1 MTWDALVVGAGI
13 AGLGVAALLAREG
26 GLKVLVLER
35 HPRPGGRLMSY
46 RDLPE
51 EGWTVDTGLHLI
63 ELGDEGSAHLL
74 NQRVGATV
82 QWGPMSQHVFYYR
95 EGRWVSMAELV
106 RMSPDDRASL
116 RDLVTTIA
124 GLTDEE
130 IAAWD
135 GRSFQEWMEGH
146 APQGPIRELLATF
159 AMIMTTIPSPEDM
172 AAGEVLYIGR
182 ENLRRNRQLLS
193 AGYPIG
199 GMGSL
204 TGGLQRAI
212 EGHGGELR
220 TGSPVEEVLLKG
232 DRAVGVRVLS
242 GKSPYPDEFRLAD
255 TEEISARV
263 VVCALPIYQLPAI
276 LDFSALPSWWSRRIL
291 AIQNEVT
298 GLVGFMIGL
307 DEPIAKEICFY
318 SAMETPVARHP
329 FQAFPA
335 SNFDPGVAP
344 QGKQLFHID
353 LVCEYE
359 EAASPIRRRRLLQAL
374 WEDLGVL
381 FPEMKRL
388 ARWRLPY
395 YVAGC
400 DGLARKPGLV
410 GRFKPE
416 LKAPGIR
423 NLYFAGDTYQGRGLA
438 TNSAARSA
446 MECAERILAE
456 LGR

>member
-1 MTWDALVVGAGI
+1 MWDALVVGAGI
-13 AGLGVAALLAREG
+13 AGLGVAALLAEEG

-35 HPRPGGRLMSY
+35 HSRPGGRLMSY
-46 RDLPE
+46 RDFPE
-51 EGWTVDTGLHLI
+51 EGWIVDTGLHLI
-63 ELGDEGSAHLL
+63 ELGDKGSAHLL

-82 QWGPMSQHVFYYR
+82 QWGPMSQEVFYYR

-106 RMSPDDRASL
+106 RMAPDERASF
-116 RDLVTTIA
+116 RDLMGTISA
-124 GLTDEE
+124 LTDEE

-135 GRSFQEWMEGH
+135 GRSFQDWVQGRV
-146 APQGPIRELLATF
+146 PQGPVRELLFTF
-159 AMIMTTIPSPEDM
+159 AMIMTTIPRPEDM
-172 AAGEVLYIGR
+172 AAGEVLYIAR
-182 ENLRRNRQLLS
+182 ENLRGRRQLLS

-199 GMGSL
+199 GMQSL
-204 TGGLQRAI
+204 TLGLQRVV
-212 EGHGGELR
+212 EGHGGEVR
-220 TGSPVEEVLLKG
+220 THAAVEEVVLRG
-232 DRAVGVRVLS
+232 DRAVGVKVRS
-242 GKSPYPDEFRLAD
+242 GKSPYPEEFRLVD
-255 TEEISARV
+255 TEEVSARV
-263 VVCALPIYQLPAI
+263 VVCAVPIYRLPAI
-276 LDFSALPSWWSRRIL
+276 LDFSALPSWWSKRIL
-291 AIQNEVT
+291 GMHNEVT
-298 GLVGFMIGL
+298 GLVGFMVGL
-307 DEPIAKEICFY
+307 DEPMTDHICFY

-344 QGKQLFHID
+344 EGRQLFHID

-359 EAASPIRRRRLLQAL
+359 EAANPIVRRRLLEAL

-381 FPEMKRL
+381 FPEMMRL

-416 LKAPGIR
+416 LKAPGLR

-446 MECAERILAE
+446 MECAERVLAD
-456 LGR
+456 LGQ